1 MPTVNRIKQ
10 LLRPSQYFARSIH
23 LERDFSDSAALD
35 QYVVTDRVG
44 QLIRRFASAFSDGS
58 TERAWRIT
66 GDYGT
71 GKSCF
76 ALALA
81 RICDPGSQNLPKQLS
96 ALSKSLPNA
105 NAIPVLVTGTREPI
119 SVAIIRAIAIAL
131 EQSRSKK
138 RPDLLRQAK
147 RVLKEAIPAERDRY
161 AIDLLEATTRFISDT
176 KQGNGVLLILDELGK
191 SLEFATQNPDK
202 QDITFLQ
209 TLAEA
214 ASRSSSNPLVVLGV
228 LHQGFSAYADRMESN
243 DQREWDKIGGR
254 FEELT
259 FDQPLEQLVA
269 LVASALGVKVNS
281 IPPAVKRAAR
291 ENMGRAI
298 DLGWFGAVNDR
309 TALMDQAPSIFPL
322 QPMLLPVL
330 VKFFS
335 RFGQNERSLFSFLY
349 SADINAI
356 RSFAE
361 QHDVGDGFFG
371 IHHLYD
377 FVRSSIG
384 NRLHTRAL
392 SSRWSQIESVI
403 DSSLGSG
410 DAEVA
415 MLKTVGVL
423 NMLDDLKLTAQED
436 SLFAALENTCLS
448 GGSKVGAA
456 LKSLRSKKRVLYY
469 RGSAGGY
476 CLWPYTSV
484 NLELKYAEAEKVV
497 GKDANVVD
505 AVKEYVLQ
513 RPIVARRHYV
523 TTGSLRYFD
532 LAYVKGNDLE
542 SAVKNWDSDT
552 ADGVIF
558 VPLCQTNAERTRV
571 SHLISNL
578 GLQSRP
584 EVLVAVPQPLSDFS
598 GLVAEVRRWEW
609 ISTHVEELTGDQYG
623 REEVSRQIDAA
634 KSVLLD
640 RINQV
645 LDVRSFRDRRSIN
658 WYHKDQRIELGSSR
672 ELFRFVSDVCDQ
684 VFDQSPI
691 LRNELLNRR
700 KLSSAAA
707 AARMRLIER
716 ILDNATEEFLGMDA
730 SKKPPEMSMYLSALK
745 QANLHVTSS
754 NGAKISIP
762 SRSNDTC
769 NLIPLFDHIRS
780 VLTQKEGSR
789 ILVSDLFSELRKP
802 PIGARE
808 GILPLMLAVFCVAES
823 QHVAIYEDD
832 VFLHEIGG
840 AEFHRLSKVPES
852 FELQYC
858 KLSGVRSEV
867 FNQLL
872 SVVGTDIDDSRT
884 PDLIDVVRPLCEFA
898 AGLPDYSRNTTSLSK
913 RTLAVRHALLDAR
926 EPSTLLFE
934 QLPGACGLSRI
945 PVRKRS
951 ATADIK
957 KYVRDLKKSLGEL
970 RSAYPS
976 LLGQI
981 ENVVATAFEVEAH
994 HDTLRKDLE
1003 KKAADLGIHVT
1014 EPTLKA
1020 FCLRLADSNLGR
1032 DAWLES
1038 LGSLVLAKPP
1048 RRWHDTDAPR
1058 FEEALRELVI
1068 RFQRTASLVFAK
1080 GKATNRH
1087 SSMRIGFLMAS
1098 GEEASCVVDV
1108 SDTRQAAMLKRKI
1121 ERLFD
1126 ENPSLA
1132 LGVASQVMLAN
1143 LSSAFTKPK
1152 ER

>member
-1 MPTVNRIKQ
+1 MPKINRIKQ
-10 LLRPSQYFARSIH
+10 LLQPSQRFARSVH
-23 LERDFSDSAALD
+23 LERDFSDSTALN

-44 QLIRRFASAFSDGS
+44 QLFRRFASSFGDGS

-66 GDYGT
+66 GAYGT

-81 RICDPGSQNLPKQLS
+81 RLCAPESQGLPKQLA
-96 ALSKSLPNA
+96 ALSKAIPNA
-105 NAIPVLVTGTREPI
+105 DALPVLVTGTREPI
-119 SVAIIRAIAIAL
+119 SIAIIRGVISAL
-131 EQSRSKK
+131 ETSRSKK
-138 RPDLLRQAK
+138 RPAVLGKAK
-147 RVLKEAIPAERDRY
+147 RVLREASSTDRDRY
-161 AIDLLEATTRFISDT
+161 AIELLESTTQFVSDT
-176 KQGNGVLLILDELGK
+176 KQGSGVLLILDELGK
-191 SLEFATQNPDK
+191 SLEFATQHPDE

-209 TLAEA
+209 TLAET
-214 ASRSSSNPLVVLGV
+214 ASRSGRNPLVVLGI
-228 LHQGFSAYADRMESN
+228 LHQGFSAYADKMESN

-259 FDQPLEQLVA
+259 FDQPLEQLVS
-269 LVASALGVKVNS
+269 LVASALGVKVDQL
-281 IPPAVKRAAR
+281 PPAVKQAAR

-309 TALMDQAPSIFPL
+309 SALMDQAPSIFPL

-349 SADINAI
+349 SADTNAL

-361 QHDVGDGFFG
+361 QRDVGDGFFG

-377 FVRSSIG
+377 FVRSSVG

-403 DSSLGSG
+403 DSSLGSN
-410 DAEVA
+410 AEEVA

-423 NMLDDLKLTAQED
+423 NMLDDLKLTAQD
-436 SLFAALENTCLS
+436 DVLAAALEKTCLP
-448 GGSKVGAA
+448 GKRNLGAT
-456 LKSLRSKKRVLYY
+456 LKTLRRKKHVLYY

-484 NLELKYAEAEKVV
+484 NLELKYAEAEKIVR
-497 GKDANVVD
+497 KDANVVE
-505 AVKEYVLQ
+505 AVTENVLH

-523 TTGSLRYFD
+523 KTGNLRHFD
-532 LAYVKGNDLE
+532 LAYVKATELV
-542 SAVKNWDSDT
+542 SAVKNWNLDA
-552 ADGVIF
+552 ADGVVF
-558 VPLCQTNAERTRV
+558 VPLCQTAAERSRV
-571 SHLISNL
+571 NQSISKLGVRNRPDVLIAL
-578 GLQSRP
+578 
-584 EVLVAVPQPLSDFS
+584 PQPLSDFS

-609 ISTHVEELTGDQYG
+609 VSTNVPELDGDKHG

-634 KSVLLD
+634 KAVLLD

-645 LDVRSFRDRRSIN
+645 LDVRSFRGGRHID
-658 WYHKDQRIELGSSR
+658 WFHKGKPIKLGSSR
-672 ELFRFVSDVCDQ
+672 ELFQFVSEICDD
-684 VFDQSPI
+684 VFDQSPK
-691 LRNELLNRR
+691 LRNELINRR

-716 ILDNATEEFLGMDA
+716 ILDNATEDFLGMDA

-745 QANLHVTSS
+745 QTNLHVDARK
-754 NGAKISIP
+754 GAIIAIP
-762 SRSNDTC
+762 NLANDTC
-769 NLIPLFDHIRS
+769 NLIPLFDRIRS
-780 VLTQKEGSR
+780 VLTETEGNR
-789 ILVSDLFSELRKP
+789 VLVSDLFAELRQK
-802 PIGARE
+802 PIGARD
-808 GILPLMLAVFCVAES
+808 GILPLMLAVFCVAEA

-872 SVVGTDIDDSRT
+872 SLVGSDIDDSRA

-898 AGLPDYSRNTTSLSK
+898 AGLSDYSRNTTSISK
-913 RTLAVRHALLDAR
+913 NTLAVREALLDAR

-934 QLPGACGLSRI
+934 QLPAACDLPRI
-945 PVRKRS
+945 PVRKKS
-951 ATADIK
+951 AAADIK
-957 KYVRDLKKSLGEL
+957 KYVRSLKKSLGEL
-970 RSAYPS
+970 RSSYPS
-976 LLGQI
+976 LLARI
-981 ENVVATAFEVEAH
+981 ENSIAAAFELDDQHEQ
-994 HDTLRKDLE
+994 LREQLGTRSSE
-1003 KKAADLGIHVT
+1003 LGIHVT

-1020 FCLRLADSNLGR
+1020 FCLRLADSKLAR
-1032 DAWLES
+1032 DSWLES
-1038 LGSLVLAKPP
+1038 IGSLVLAKPP
-1048 RRWHDTDAPR
+1048 RRWHDADAPR
-1058 FEEALRELVI
+1058 FDEALKELVI
-1068 RFQRTASLVFAK
+1068 RFQQTASLAFAK
-1080 GKATNRH
+1080 GKATNRQ
-1087 SSMRIGFLMAS
+1087 SMRIGILLANGKESNSVVEIPDTKVAS
-1098 GEEASCVVDV
+1098 S
-1108 SDTRQAAMLKRKI
+1108 LRKQM

-1126 ENPSLA
+1126 DNPGLA
-1132 LGVASQVMLAN
+1132 VAVASQIL
-1143 LSSAFTKPK
+1143 LKHLPDSTDC
-1152 ER
+1152 

>member
-1 MPTVNRIKQ
+1 MPKINRIKQ
-10 LLRPSQYFARSIH
+10 LLQPSQRFARSIH
-23 LERDFSDSAALD
+23 LERDFSDSTALN

-44 QLIRRFASAFSDGS
+44 QLVRRFASAFSNGS

-81 RICDPGSQNLPKQLS
+81 RLCDPTSQNLPKQLS
-96 ALSKSLPNA
+96 ALSKAIPNA

-119 SVAIIRAIAIAL
+119 SVAIIRAISSAL
-131 EQSRSKK
+131 EKSRSKK
-138 RPDLLRQAK
+138 RPDVLRQAK
-147 RVLKEAIPAERDRY
+147 RVLREASPTERDRY
-161 AIDLLEATTRFISDT
+161 AIELLESTTQFVNDT

-191 SLEFATQNPDK
+191 SLEFATQHPDE

-209 TLAEA
+209 TLAET
-214 ASRSSSNPLVVLGV
+214 ASRSRDNPLVVLGI
-228 LHQGFSAYADRMESN
+228 LHQGFSAYADKMESN

-259 FDQPLEQLVA
+259 FDQPLEQLVS
-269 LVASALGVKVNS
+269 LVASALGVKVNN

-349 SADINAI
+349 SADTNAL

-361 QHDVGDGFFG
+361 QHDVCDGFFS

-384 NRLHTRAL
+384 NRLHTRTL

-403 DSSLGSG
+403 DSSLGSS
-410 DAEVA
+410 AEEVA

-436 SLFAALENTCLS
+436 SLTAALEKTCLPGKS
-448 GGSKVGAA
+448 TVGAT
-456 LKSLRSKKRVLYY
+456 LKSLRSEKRVLYY

-497 GKDANVVD
+497 RKDTNVVD
-505 AVKEYVLQ
+505 AVTEYVLH

-523 TTGSLRYFD
+523 TTGNLRYFD
-532 LAYVKGNDLE
+532 LAYVKGNELE
-542 SAVKNWDSDT
+542 SAIKRWDSGL
-552 ADGVIF
+552 ADGVVF
-558 VPLCQTNAERTRV
+558 VPLCQTTAERSSV
-571 SHLISNL
+571 SQAISTLSLRN
-578 GLQSRP
+578 RP
-584 EVLVAVPQPLSDFS
+584 DVLVAVPQPLSDFS

-609 ISTHVEELTGDQYG
+609 VSTNVPELNGDKHG

-634 KSVLLD
+634 KAVLLD

-645 LDVRSFRDRRSIN
+645 LDVRSFRVGRSID
-658 WYHKDQRIELGSSR
+658 WYHKGKTIELGSSR
-672 ELFRFVSDVCDQ
+672 ELFRLVSDVCDT

-745 QANLHVTSS
+745 QTNLHVVS
-754 NGAKISIP
+754 NKGARIAIP
-762 SRSNDTC
+762 GRANDNC
-769 NLIPLFDHIRS
+769 HLIPLFDHIRS
-780 VLTQKEGSR
+780 VLTKKEGNR
-789 ILVSDLFSELRKP
+789 VRVSDLFTELRKP
-802 PIGARE
+802 PIGARD

-872 SVVGTDIDDSRT
+872 SVVGTDIDDSRS

-913 RTLAVRHALLDAR
+913 KTLAVRDALLDAR

-934 QLPGACGLSRI
+934 QLPAACGLPSI
-945 PVRKRS
+945 SVRKKS

-976 LLGQI
+976 LLSRI
-981 ENVVATAFEVEAH
+981 EKAVAGAFEVGH
-994 HDTLRKDLE
+994 QHDQLRMQLE
-1003 KKAADLGIHVT
+1003 KSSTDLGIHVT

-1020 FCLRLADSNLGR
+1020 FCLRLADTKLAS

-1038 LGSLVLAKPP
+1038 VGSLVLAKPP
-1048 RRWHDTDAPR
+1048 RRWSDIDGPR
-1058 FEEALRELVI
+1058 FDLALQELVI
-1068 RFQRTASLVFAK
+1068 RFQKTASLVFAR
-1080 GKATNRH
+1080 GKTTNRH
-1087 SSMRIGFLMAS
+1087 SMRIGILQAS
-1098 GEEASCVVDV
+1098 GEETSCVVEV
-1108 SDTRQAAMLKRKI
+1108 SDNKQAAALKRKM

-1126 ENPSLA
+1126 ENPGLA
-1132 LGVASQVMLAN
+1132 VAVASQVLLAH
-1143 LSSAFTKPK
+1143 LPSSSNG
-1152 ER
+1152 

>member
-1 MPTVNRIKQ
+1 MPKVNRIKQ
-10 LLRPSQYFARSIH
+10 LLQPSQRFARSIH
-23 LERDFSDSAALD
+23 LERDFSDSTALN

-44 QLIRRFASAFSDGS
+44 QLVRRFASAFSDGS

-81 RICDPGSQNLPKQLS
+81 RLCDPRSQNLPKQLH
-96 ALSKSLPNA
+96 ALSKAIPKA
-105 NAIPVLVTGTREPI
+105 NAIPVLITGAREPI
-119 SVAIIRAIAIAL
+119 SEAIIRAVTSAL
-131 EQSRSKK
+131 EQSGSKK
-138 RPDLLRQAK
+138 RPDALRLAK
-147 RVLKEAIPAERDRY
+147 RVLKEASPTERDRY
-161 AIDLLEATTRFISDT
+161 AIDLLESTTQFISAT
-176 KQGNGVLLILDELGK
+176 KQCNGVILILDELGK
-191 SLEFATQNPDK
+191 SLEFATQHPDE

-209 TLAEA
+209 TLAET
-214 ASRSSSNPLVVLGV
+214 ASRSGDNPLVVLGI
-228 LHQGFSAYADRMESN
+228 LHQGFSAYADKMESN

-259 FDQPLEQLVA
+259 FDQPLEQLVS
-269 LVASALGVKVNS
+269 LVASALGVKVNN

-309 TALMDQAPSIFPL
+309 TALMGQAPSIFPL

-349 SADINAI
+349 SADTNAL

-361 QHDVGDGFFG
+361 QHDVSDGFFG

-403 DSSLGSG
+403 ESSLGSS
-410 DAEVA
+410 AEEVA

-436 SLFAALENTCLS
+436 SLTAALEKTCLPDK
-448 GGSKVGAA
+448 SKVGAT

-497 GKDANVVD
+497 RKDNNVVD
-505 AVKEYVLQ
+505 AVTENVVH

-523 TTGSLRYFD
+523 TTGNLRYFD
-532 LAYVKGNDLE
+532 LVYVKGNELE
-542 SAVKNWDSDT
+542 SAVESWDSNL
-552 ADGVIF
+552 ADGVVF
-558 VPLCQTNAERTRV
+558 VPLCQTTTERAR
-571 SHLISNL
+571 ISQSISKL
-578 GLQSRP
+578 GLRNRP
-584 EVLVAVPQPLSDFS
+584 GVLVAVPKPLSDFS

-609 ISTHVEELTGDQYG
+609 VLTNVPELNGDKHG
-623 REEVSRQIDAA
+623 REEATRQIDAA
-634 KSVLLD
+634 RAVLLD

-645 LDVRSFRDRRSIN
+645 LDVRSFRGGRSID
-658 WYHKDQRIELGSSR
+658 WYHKGKTVDLGSSR
-672 ELFRFVSDVCDQ
+672 ELFRFVSDVCDT
-684 VFDQSPI
+684 VFDQSPV

-745 QANLHVTSS
+745 QTNLHVTSRKGS
-754 NGAKISIP
+754 RIAIP
-762 SRSNDTC
+762 SRANDTC
-769 NLIPLFDHIRS
+769 KLIPLFDHIRS
-780 VLTQKEGSR
+780 VLTKKEGNR
-789 ILVSDLFSELRKP
+789 VLVSDLFAELRKP
-802 PIGARE
+802 PIGARD
-808 GILPLMLAVFCVAES
+808 GILPLVLAVFCVAES

-872 SVVGTDIDDSRT
+872 SVVGTDIDDSRA

-913 RTLAVRHALLDAR
+913 KTLAVREALLDAR
-926 EPSTLLFE
+926 EPSTLIFE
-934 QLPGACGLSRI
+934 QLPTACGQSRI
-945 PVRKRS
+945 PVRKKS
-951 ATADIK
+951 AAAEIK
-957 KYVRDLKKSLGEL
+957 KYVKDLKKSLGEL

-976 LLGQI
+976 LLGRI
-981 ENVVATAFEVEAH
+981 EKAVASAFEVDAQ
-994 HDTLRKDLE
+994 HDKLRKQLE
-1003 KKAADLGIHVT
+1003 KSSTDLGIHVT

-1020 FCLRLADSNLGR
+1020 FCLRLADTNLGR

-1038 LGSLVLAKPP
+1038 VGSLVLAKPP

-1058 FEEALRELVI
+1058 FEEALVELVI
-1068 RFQRTASLVFAK
+1068 RFQKTACLAFAK
-1080 GKATNRH
+1080 GKATNGH
-1087 SSMRIGFLMAS
+1087 SMRIGILKAS
-1098 GEEASCVVDV
+1098 GVETSCVVEV
-1108 SDTRQAAMLKRKI
+1108 PDTKQAAALKRKM

-1126 ENPSLA
+1126 ENPGLA
-1132 LGVASQVMLAN
+1132 IAVASQVMLTHLPN
-1143 LSSAFTKPK
+1143 DSKD
-1152 ER
+1152 

>member
-1 MPTVNRIKQ
+1 MPKVNRIKQ
-10 LLRPSQYFARSIH
+10 LLRPSQRFARSVH
-23 LERDFSDSAALD
+23 LERDFSDSTALN

-44 QLIRRFASAFSDGS
+44 QLVRRFASAFSDGS

-81 RICDPGSQNLPKQLS
+81 RLCDPKTQNLPKQLS
-96 ALSKSLPNA
+96 ALSKAIPIA

-119 SVAIIRAIAIAL
+119 SVAIIRAVTSAL
-131 EQSRSKK
+131 ERSRSKK
-138 RPDLLRQAK
+138 RPDVLRQAK
-147 RVLKEAIPAERDRY
+147 RVLKEASPSERDRY
-161 AIDLLEATTRFISDT
+161 AIELLESTTQFVNDT

-191 SLEFATQNPDK
+191 SLEFATQHPDE

-209 TLAEA
+209 TLAET
-214 ASRSSSNPLVVLGV
+214 ASRSSDNPLVVLGI
-228 LHQGFSAYADRMESN
+228 LHQGFSAYADKMESN

-254 FEELT
+254 FEELA
-259 FDQPLEQLVA
+259 FDQPLEQLVS
-269 LVASALGVKVNS
+269 LVAGALGVKVNN

-349 SADINAI
+349 SADTNAL

-361 QHDVGDGFFG
+361 QHDVSDGFFG

-377 FVRSSIG
+377 FVRSTIG

-403 DSSLGSG
+403 DSSLGSSTE
-410 DAEVA
+410 EVA

-423 NMLDDLKLTAQED
+423 NMLDDLKLTAQEE
-436 SLFAALENTCLS
+436 SLAAALEKTCLP
-448 GGSKVGAA
+448 GKSKVGAT

-497 GKDANVVD
+497 RKDANVVD
-505 AVKEYVLQ
+505 AVMENVLH

-532 LAYVKGNDLE
+532 LVYVKGNELE
-542 SAVKNWDSDT
+542 SAVKTWDSDS
-552 ADGVIF
+552 ADGVVF
-558 VPLCQTNAERTRV
+558 VPLCQTTAERTRV
-571 SHLISNL
+571 SQSISKL
-578 GLQSRP
+578 GLRNRP
-584 EVLVAVPQPLSDFS
+584 DVLVAVPQPLSDFS

-609 ISTHVEELTGDQYG
+609 VSTNVPELNGDKHG

-634 KSVLLD
+634 KAVLLD

-645 LDVRSFRDRRSIN
+645 LDVRSFRGGRGID
-658 WYHKDQRIELGSSR
+658 WYHKGKTIALGSSR
-672 ELFRFVSDVCDQ
+672 ELFRFISDICDD
-684 VFDQSPI
+684 VFDQSPV

-716 ILDNATEEFLGMDA
+716 ILENAMEEFLGMDS

-745 QANLHVTSS
+745 QTKIHVKTRK
-754 NGAKISIP
+754 GAKIVIP
-762 SRSNDTC
+762 NPSDDPC
-769 NLIPLFDHIRS
+769 NLSPLFDCIRS
-780 VLTQKEGSR
+780 KLTEKEGSR
-789 ILVSDLFSELRKP
+789 IRVSDLFADLRKRR
-802 PIGARE
+802 IGARD
-808 GILPLMLAVFCVAES
+808 GLHPLMLAVFCVAEA
-823 QHVAIYEDD
+823 QHVAMYEDD

-840 AEFHRLSKVPES
+840 AEFHRLAKVPES

-872 SVVGTDIDDSRT
+872 NVVESDIDDSRT
-884 PDLIDVVRPLCEFA
+884 PDLIDVVKPLCEFA

-913 RTLAVRHALLDAR
+913 KTLAVRDALLNAT
-926 EPSTLLFE
+926 EPPSLLFVN
-934 QLPGACGLSRI
+934 LPEACGLPRV

-951 ATADIK
+951 AAGDIR
-957 KYVRDLKKSLGEL
+957 KYVRALKKSLGEL
-970 RSAYPS
+970 RSVYPS
-976 LLGQI
+976 LLAQI
-981 ENVVATAFEVEAH
+981 EKSVATAFELDTQ
-994 HDTLRKDLE
+994 HDKLRKALE
-1003 KKAADLGIHVT
+1003 KRSTDLGLHIT

-1020 FCLRLADSNLGR
+1020 FCLRLADSQLGR
-1032 DAWLES
+1032 DTWLES
-1038 LGSLVLAKPP
+1038 IGSLVIAKPP
-1048 RRWHDTDAPR
+1048 RRWHDRDVPR
-1058 FEEALRELVI
+1058 FEDALEELVS
-1068 RFQRTASLVFAK
+1068 RFQKTATLAFAK
-1080 GKATNRH
+1080 SKNANRQ
-1087 SSMRIGFLMAS
+1087 SMRLSILQATGN
-1098 GEEASCVVDV
+1098 EKSCVIEVPDNKQATAL
-1108 SDTRQAAMLKRKI
+1108 TRKM

-1126 ENPSLA
+1126 DNPSLA
-1132 LGVASQVMLAN
+1132 VAVASQVMLKHLPN
-1143 LSSAFTKPK
+1143 GSES
-1152 ER
+1152 

>member
-1 MPTVNRIKQ
+1 MPKGNRIKQ
-10 LLRPSQYFARSIH
+10 LLQPSQRFARSIH
-23 LERDFSDSAALD
+23 LERDFSDSTALN

-44 QLIRRFASAFSDGS
+44 QLVRRFASAFSDGS

-81 RICDPGSQNLPKQLS
+81 RLCDPRSRNLPKQLAS
-96 ALSKSLPNA
+96 ISKAIPNA
-105 NAIPVLVTGTREPI
+105 SAIPVLVTGTREPI
-119 SVAIIRAIAIAL
+119 AAAIIRAVATAV
-131 EQSRSKK
+131 ENSRSKK
-138 RPDLLRQAK
+138 RPDVLRRAK
-147 RVLKEAIPAERDRY
+147 RVLREASPTERDRF
-161 AIDLLEATTRFISDT
+161 AIELLESTTRFVSDT

-191 SLEFATQNPDK
+191 SLEFATQHPDE

-209 TLAEA
+209 TLAET
-214 ASRSSSNPLVVLGV
+214 ASRSSDNPLVVLGI
-228 LHQGFSAYADRMESN
+228 LHQGFSAYADKMESN

-259 FDQPLEQLVA
+259 FDQPLEQLVS

-281 IPPAVKRAAR
+281 IPPAVRRAAR
-291 ENMGRAI
+291 ENMGKAI
-298 DLGWFGAVNDR
+298 DIGWFGAVNDR
-309 TALMDQAPSIFPL
+309 TALMDQAPAIFPL

-349 SADINAI
+349 SADTNAL
-356 RSFAE
+356 RAFAE
-361 QHDVGDGFFG
+361 QHDVSDGFFG

-403 DSSLGSG
+403 DSSLGNS
-410 DAEVA
+410 AEEVA

-436 SLFAALENTCLS
+436 SLAAALEKTCLS
-448 GGSKVGAA
+448 GKSNVGGT
-456 LKSLRSKKRVLYY
+456 LRSLRSEKHVLYY

-484 NLELKYAEAEKVV
+484 NLELKYSDAEKVV
-497 GKDANVVD
+497 RKNTNVVD
-505 AVKEYVLQ
+505 AVTDNVLH

-523 TTGSLRYFD
+523 ETGNLRHFD
-532 LAYVKGNDLE
+532 LAYVKATELA
-542 SAVKNWDSDT
+542 SAVKSWNFEA
-552 ADGVIF
+552 ADGVVF
-558 VPLCQTNAERTRV
+558 VPLCQTAAERTRIKESV
-571 SHLISNL
+571 SKL
-578 GLQSRP
+578 GLRNRSD
-584 EVLVAVPQPLSDFS
+584 VLIALPQPLNDFS

-609 ISTHVEELTGDQYG
+609 VLTNVPELNGDKHG

-634 KSVLLD
+634 KAVLQD

-645 LDVRSFRDRRSIN
+645 LDVRSFRGSRNID
-658 WYHKDQRIELGSSR
+658 WFHKGKPIALGASR
-672 ELFRFVSDVCDQ
+672 ELFQFVSKICDE
-684 VFDQSPI
+684 VFDESPK
-691 LRNELLNRR
+691 LRNELINRR

-745 QANLHVTSS
+745 QTNLHVTSS
-754 NGAKISIP
+754 KGARIAIP
-762 SRSNDTC
+762 SRANDTC

-780 VLTQKEGSR
+780 ELTQKEGNR
-789 ILVSDLFSELRKP
+789 VLVSDLFAELRKP
-802 PIGARE
+802 PIGARD

-872 SVVGTDIDDSRT
+872 SVVGTDIDDSRA

-898 AGLPDYSRNTTSLSK
+898 ARLPDYSRNTTSLSK
-913 RTLAVRHALLDAR
+913 KTLAVREALLDAR
-926 EPSTLLFE
+926 EPSTLIFE
-934 QLPGACGLSRI
+934 QLPTACGLSRI
-945 PVRKRS
+945 PVRKKS
-951 ATADIK
+951 AAPDIK
-957 KYVRDLKKSLGEL
+957 KYVKDLKKSLGEL

-976 LLGQI
+976 LLGRI
-981 ENVVATAFEVEAH
+981 EKAVAAAFELNVQHE
-994 HDTLRKDLE
+994 TLRKQLE
-1003 KKAADLGIHVT
+1003 NKSTDLGIHVT

-1020 FCLRLADSNLGR
+1020 FCLRLADTNLGR

-1038 LGSLVLAKPP
+1038 IGSLVLAKPP

-1058 FEEALRELVI
+1058 FEEALLELVS
-1068 RFQRTASLVFAK
+1068 RFQKTASLAFAK
-1080 GKATNRH
+1080 GKASNGR
-1087 SSMRIGFLMAS
+1087 SMRIGILKAS
-1098 GEEASCVVDV
+1098 GEETSCVVEV
-1108 SDTRQAAMLKRKI
+1108 PDTTKAAMLKRKM
-1121 ERLFD
+1121 ERLFN
-1126 ENPSLA
+1126 ENPRLA
-1132 LGVASQVMLAN
+1132 IAVASQVMLAN
-1143 LSSAFTKPK
+1143 LSDDSVSRK
-1152 ER
+1152 EP

>member
-1 MPTVNRIKQ
+1 MPKVNRIKK
-10 LLRPSQYFARSIH
+10 LLQPSQQFARSVH
-23 LERDFSDSAALD
+23 LERDFLDSTALD
-35 QYVVTDRVG
+35 QYIVTDRVD
-44 QLIRRFASAFSDGS
+44 QLIRRFSSSFNDGS

-81 RICDPGSQNLPKQLS
+81 RLCDPK
-96 ALSKSLPNA
+96 SKSLPRQLDSLAKAIPNA
-105 NAIPVLVTGTREPI
+105 DAIPVLVTGAREPI
-119 SVAIIRAIAIAL
+119 SVAIIRAIISSL
-131 EQSRSKK
+131 DKSRSKK
-138 RPDLLRQAK
+138 RPDVLRRAT
-147 RVLKEAIPAERDRY
+147 RVLKEASSTDRDRY
-161 AIDLLEATTRFISDT
+161 AIELLEATSQFVSDT

-191 SLEFATQNPDK
+191 SLEFATQHPDE

-209 TLAEA
+209 TLAET
-214 ASRSSSNPLVVLGV
+214 ASRSGTTPLVVLGI
-228 LHQGFSAYADRMESN
+228 LHQGFSAYADKMESN

-254 FEELT
+254 FEELS
-259 FDQPLEQLVA
+259 FDQPLEQLVS
-269 LVASALGVKVNS
+269 LVANALGVKVDN
-281 IPPAVKRAAR
+281 IPLAVKRAAR

-298 DLGWFGAVNDR
+298 DLGWFGAVSDR
-309 TALMDQAPSIFPL
+309 TALIDQAPSIFPL

-330 VKFFS
+330 VKFFA

-349 SADINAI
+349 SADTNAL

-361 QHDVGDGFFG
+361 QHDIGDGFFG

-377 FVRSSIG
+377 FVHSSIG

-403 DSSLGSG
+403 DASLGNNVE
-410 DAEVA
+410 EVA
-415 MLKTVGVL
+415 MLKTVGIL

-436 SLFAALENTCLS
+436 ALAAALEKTCLHGKS
-448 GGSKVGAA
+448 NVGTT
-456 LKSLRSKKRVLYY
+456 LKTLRSKKRVLYY

-497 GKDANVVD
+497 RKDTNVVE
-505 AVKEYVLQ
+505 AVSEHVLH

-523 TTGSLRYFD
+523 KTGNLRHFD
-532 LAYVKGNDLE
+532 LAYVRASDL
-542 SAVKNWDSDT
+542 STAVKGWNSKS

-558 VPLCQTNAERTRV
+558 VPLCQTSAERKRV
-571 SHLISNL
+571 NQSISNL
-578 GLQSRP
+578 GLRNRQD
-584 EVLVAVPQPLSDFS
+584 VLVALPQPLSNFS

-609 ISTHVEELTGDQYG
+609 ISTNVPELDGDKHG

-634 KSVLLD
+634 KAVLLD

-645 LDVRSFRDRRSIN
+645 LNVRSFRGGRHIE
-658 WYHKDQRIELGSSR
+658 WFHKGKAVKLASSR
-672 ELFRFVSDVCDQ
+672 ELFQFVSEICNN
-684 VFDQSPI
+684 VFDQSPK
-691 LRNELLNRR
+691 LQNELINRR

-716 ILDNATEEFLGMDA
+716 ILDNATEDLLGMDP

-745 QANLHVTSS
+745 QTNLHIDGH
-754 NGAKISIP
+754 NGAKIAIP
-762 SRSNDTC
+762 SRANDSC
-769 NLIPLFDHIRS
+769 NLLPLFDRLRS
-780 VLTQKEGSR
+780 VLTEKEGSR
-789 ILVSDLFSELRKP
+789 VRVSDLFAELRQA
-802 PIGARE
+802 PIGARD
-808 GILPLMLAVFCVAES
+808 GILPLMLAVFCVAEA

-872 SVVGTDIDDSRT
+872 SVVGSDIDDSRA

-898 AGLPDYSRNTTSLSK
+898 AGLPDYSRNTTSLGK
-913 RTLAVRHALLDAR
+913 RTLAVRDALLNAR
-926 EPSTLLFE
+926 EPSSLLFVD
-934 QLPGACGLSRI
+934 LPEACGLPRV

-951 ATADIK
+951 ASGDVK
-957 KYVRDLKKSLGEL
+957 KYVRALKKSLSEL
-970 RSAYPS
+970 RSVYPS
-976 LLGQI
+976 LLTQI
-981 ENVVATAFEVEAH
+981 EKSVATAFELDAQ
-994 HDTLRKDLE
+994 HDKLRKALE
-1003 KKAADLGIHVT
+1003 KKATDLGLYIT

-1020 FCLRLADSNLGR
+1020 FCLRLADSQLGR

-1038 LGSLVLAKPP
+1038 VGSLVVAKPP
-1048 RRWHDTDAPR
+1048 RRWHNRDVPKFDDAL
-1058 FEEALRELVI
+1058 EELVS
-1068 RFQRTASLVFAK
+1068 RFRKTASLAFSK
-1080 GKATNRH
+1080 GKNANH
-1087 SSMRIGFLMAS
+1087 QSMRLSILQAS
-1098 GEEASCVVDV
+1098 GNEESCVIEIPDNK
-1108 SDTRQAAMLKRKI
+1108 QAATLRKKM
-1121 ERLFD
+1121 ERLFND
-1126 ENPSLA
+1126 NPNLA
-1132 LGVASQVMLAN
+1132 VAVASQVMLKH
-1143 LSSAFTKPK
+1143 LSNGS
-1152 ER
+1152 ES

>member
-1 MPTVNRIKQ
+1 MPKVNRIKQ
-10 LLRPSQYFARSIH
+10 LLQPSQRFARSVH
-23 LERDFSDSAALD
+23 LERDFSDSTALD

-44 QLIRRFASAFSDGS
+44 QLIRRFASSFGDGS

-81 RICDPGSQNLPKQLS
+81 RLCDPK
-96 ALSKSLPNA
+96 SKSLPRQLASLSNA
-105 NAIPVLVTGTREPI
+105 ISNADAIPVLVTGAREPI
-119 SVAIIRAIAIAL
+119 SVAIIRAIISAL
-131 EQSRSKK
+131 DKSRSKK
-138 RPDLLRQAK
+138 RPDALRRAT
-147 RVLKEAIPAERDRY
+147 RVLKEASSTDRDRY
-161 AIDLLEATTRFISDT
+161 VIELLESTSRFVSDT

-191 SLEFATQNPDK
+191 SLEFATQHPDE

-209 TLAEA
+209 TLAET
-214 ASRSSSNPLVVLGV
+214 ASRSGSTPLVVLGI
-228 LHQGFSAYADRMESN
+228 LHQGFSAYADKMESN

-254 FEELT
+254 FEELS
-259 FDQPLEQLVA
+259 FDQPLEQLVS
-269 LVASALGVKVNS
+269 LVASALGVKVDN

-291 ENMGRAI
+291 ENMSRAI
-298 DLGWFGAVNDR
+298 DLGWFGVVSDR
-309 TALMDQAPSIFPL
+309 TALIDQAPSIFPL

-330 VKFFS
+330 FKFFA

-349 SADINAI
+349 SADTNAL

-361 QHDVGDGFFG
+361 QHNVGDGFFG

-384 NRLHTRAL
+384 NRLHARAL

-403 DSSLGSG
+403 DASLGKN
-410 DAEVA
+410 DEEVA

-436 SLFAALENTCLS
+436 ALAAALEKTCLPGKS
-448 GGSKVGAA
+448 NFGTT
-456 LKSLRSKKRVLYY
+456 LKTLRSKKHVLYY

-484 NLELKYAEAEKVV
+484 NLELKYGEAEKVV
-497 GKDANVVD
+497 RKDANVVD
-505 AVKEYVLQ
+505 AVTEHVLH

-523 TTGSLRYFD
+523 KTGNLRHFD
-532 LAYVKGNDLE
+532 LIYVRANEL
-542 SAVKNWDSDT
+542 SAAVKVWDSES

-558 VPLCQTNAERTRV
+558 VPLCQTSAERTRV
-571 SHLISNL
+571 NQFICNL
-578 GLQSRP
+578 ELLNRP
-584 EVLVAVPQPLSDFS
+584 DVLVALPQPLSNFS

-609 ISTHVEELTGDQYG
+609 VSTNVPELDGDKHG

-634 KSVLLD
+634 KAVLLD

-645 LDVRSFRDRRSIN
+645 LDVRSFRGGRHID
-658 WYHKDQRIELGSSR
+658 WFHKGKAIKLASSR
-672 ELFRFVSDVCDQ
+672 ELFQFVSEICDD
-684 VFDQSPI
+684 VFDQSPK
-691 LRNELLNRR
+691 LRNELINRR

-716 ILDNATEEFLGMDA
+716 ILDNATEDSLGMDP

-745 QANLHVTSS
+745 QTNLHIDARD
-754 NGAKISIP
+754 GAKITIP
-762 SRSNDTC
+762 SRTSDTC
-769 NLIPLFDHIRS
+769 NLIPLFDRIRS
-780 VLTQKEGSR
+780 VLTEKEGSR
-789 ILVSDLFSELRKP
+789 VRVSNLFAELRQA
-802 PIGARE
+802 PIGARD
-808 GILPLMLAVFCVAES
+808 GILPLMLAVFCVAEA

-872 SVVGTDIDDSRT
+872 TVVDSDIDDSRA
-884 PDLIDVVRPLCEFA
+884 PDLIDVVKPLCEFA
-898 AGLPDYSRNTTSLSK
+898 AGLSDYSRNTTSLSRK
-913 RTLAVRHALLDAR
+913 TLAVREALLDAR

-934 QLPGACGLSRI
+934 QLPAACGLPRI
-945 PVRKRS
+945 PVRKKS

-976 LLGQI
+976 LLLRI
-981 ENVVATAFEVEAH
+981 EHSVATAFGLNADHEK
-994 HDTLRKDLE
+994 LREQLGTRSSE
-1003 KKAADLGIHVT
+1003 LGIHVT

-1020 FCLRLADSNLGR
+1020 FCLRLADSKLAR
-1032 DAWLES
+1032 DTWLES
-1038 LGSLVLAKPP
+1038 IGSLVLAKPP
-1048 RRWHDTDAPR
+1048 RRWHDADVPR
-1058 FEEALRELVI
+1058 FDEALGELVI
-1068 RFQRTASLVFAK
+1068 RFQKTASLAFAK
-1080 GKATNRH
+1080 GKASNRQ
-1087 SSMRIGFLMAS
+1087 SMRIGILQVS
-1098 GEEASCVVDV
+1098 GEEASCVVEIPNNK
-1108 SDTRQAAMLKRKI
+1108 QAAALTNKM
-1121 ERLFD
+1121 ERLFE

-1132 LGVASQVMLAN
+1132 VAVASQVILTH
-1143 LSSAFTKPK
+1143 LPSVLGVKS
-1152 ER
+1152 